1 MDSNGHSVNGLARP
15 KARERAAGAD
25 ADAARQS
32 MSRLQ
37 SIFRDIAVKAEES
50 FRERCPYKN
59 AQSRCTAKFGCGYQH
74 FTANPSALPVCTGSD
89 KLDYRSA
96 WDTGA
101 DSVG

>member
-1 MDSNGHSVNGLARP
+1 MDSNGHSVNGLRHP
-15 KARERAAGAD
+15 KTGGREAGAD
-25 ADAARQS
+25 ADAARKS

-74 FTANPSALPVCTGSD
+74 FTADPSSLPVCTGSD

>member
-1 MDSNGHSVNGLARP
+1 MSSNGHSRNGLARP
-15 KARERAAGAD
+15 KSHGGMAKAD
-25 ADAARQS
+25 AEAARNS

-37 SIFRDIAVKAEES
+37 SIFRGIAVKAEES
-50 FRERCPYKN
+50 FKERCPYKN

-74 FTANPSALPVCTGSD
+74 FTENPAALPVCTGSD

-101 DSVG
+101 DSAG